1 MRSNQLFAQ
10 MLHSS
15 RVDDIKQKFNMLQE
29 KDFFSF
35 ASIANSSNR
44 FRKAMYEYCVNNLT
58 REKLLKSNRADA
70 LFFQL
75 VEENKPTRALARA
88 LNGVENALEDIFA
101 LSVARSKENED
112 DVLAQARVTR
122 YRKLVS
128 VATCIFSLLLILASA
143 HFLFRQLLCGRK
155 RRLTFDLDRTHT
167 SWICRISKNATRPA
181 LRSFAS

>member
-1 MRSNQLFAQ
+1 

-88 LNGVENALEDIFA
+88 LNGVENALENIFA
-101 LSVARSKENED
+101 LSVARSKENEED

-128 VATCIFSLLLILASA
+128 VATG
-143 HFLFRQLLCGRK
+143 LFQVFFPRSVAEGIQLLEPCFFSR
-155 RRLTFDLDRTHT
+155 TF
-167 SWICRISKNATRPA
+167 
-181 LRSFAS
+181 

>member
-1 MRSNQLFAQ
+1 MRSNQLLAQ
-10 MLHSS
+10 ILLHSS

-128 VATCIFSLLLILASA
+128 VATCIYCLLSTVFCRSYLIAGSLLLLIYYLG
-143 HFLFRQLLCGRK
+143 HCCVEEEEG
-155 RRLTFDLDRTHT
+155 
-167 SWICRISKNATRPA
+167 
-181 LRSFAS
+181 